1 MFVGH
6 YAVALAAKPAAP
18 KTAFGTLVLAALL
31 SDTLW
36 IVFIYAGVEH
46 VAIKPGITAVN
57 ALDLYDF
64 PYSHSLLANVV
75 WAVFFAG
82 VYFLLRRDKRAT
94 GVILAAVI
102 SHWLLDFI
110 SHRPDMPLAPG
121 VHKLLGLGLWYSR
134 SATLLVE
141 GCIWLAGVILYIR
154 STRPTRRVGTYG
166 FWIMVSLITA
176 LWLLSLRGDPPPNL
190 DAVIITN
197 MVMFAITLAWAY
209 WIDTVRTVNAAG
221 VENAKAA
228 IP

>member
-1 MFVGH
+1 
-6 YAVALAAKPAAP
+6 
-18 KTAFGTLVLAALL
+18 
-31 SDTLW
+31 
-36 IVFIYAGVEH
+36 
-46 VAIKPGITAVN
+46 
-57 ALDLYDF
+57 
-64 PYSHSLLANVV
+64 
-75 WAVFFAG
+75 
-82 VYFLLRRDKRAT
+82 
-94 GVILAAVI
+94 
-102 SHWLLDFI
+102 
-110 SHRPDMPLAPG
+110 MPLAPG